1 MAYDQG
7 LSQRIRE
14 IMQDH
19 PDLHEK
25 EMFGGICFLLKGNM
39 ACGVIGDEL
48 MVRVGK
54 DAHEQAHAQPH
65 TRPFDFTGRPMRGWV
80 VVTAEGVSED
90 EDLLSWVQQGS
101 EYALSLPPK

>member
-14 IMQDH
+14 IMQDN
-19 PDLHEK
+19 PDLREK
-25 EMFGGICFLLKGNM
+25 EMFGGICFMLNGNM
-39 ACGVIGDEL
+39 ACGVIGEEL

-54 DAHEQAHAQPH
+54 EAHKQAHAQPH

-80 VVTAEGVSED
+80 VVTAEGVAED
-90 EDLLSWVQQGS
+90 EDLQSWVKQGS